1 MACDPDLAA
10 HPDAVIV
17 IFGAAVRR
25 DGRPSAVLRA
35 RVSAAAAFGQGFTRP
50 LFIPTGGQGRFGPPE
65 AHVMRGLLLLAGVP
79 ANRIVVEPTARDT
92 LESVRA
98 VRRILRGRRYAG
110 TAYVATSA
118 YHQPRCV
125 LLLRLAGIR
134 VARAAPP
141 PTPASSRFWRRWYW
155 RLREL
160 PAVPYDAALVL
171 GLRLLGRL

>member
-1 MACDPDLAA
+1 MACN
-10 HPDAVIV
+10 PDAIII

-35 RVSAAAAFGQGFTRP
+35 RVSAAAAFGQGFKRP

-65 AHVMRGLLLLAGVP
+65 AHVMRDLLLAAGVP
-79 ANRIVVEPTARDT
+79 PDRIAVEATARDT

-98 VRRILRGRRYAG
+98 VRRMLRARGYEG
-110 TAYVATSA
+110 TTYIATSA

-125 LLLRLAGIR
+125 LLCRLAGIR
-134 VARAAPP
+134 AARATPP
-141 PTPASSRFWRRWYW
+141 PVPASTRFWRRWYW